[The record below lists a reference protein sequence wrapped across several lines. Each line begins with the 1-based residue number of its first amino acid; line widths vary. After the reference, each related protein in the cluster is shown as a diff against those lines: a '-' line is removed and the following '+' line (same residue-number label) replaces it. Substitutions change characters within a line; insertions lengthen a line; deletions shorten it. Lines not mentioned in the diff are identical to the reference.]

1 MKQCNMKKVFL
12 NYLLFVQTL
21 FAAAVNK
28 KGTSSTN
35 LHSLQPSET
44 LQSSQS
50 LQSLQLLQTLQTLNF
65 KFSSFVEGLQ
75 MEINISRLSSTETI
89 MSTSL
94 QTTFDSS
101 IVSDVCTSKIKV
113 VALKQQTCF
122 HQFGTE
128 GEIIADIN
136 KESENFINICT
147 ELLTVSDKLN
157 LVVL

>member
-50 LQSLQLLQTLQTLNF
+50 LQSLQTLQTLNF